1 VASGRGG
8 RKRFRPVESGTVR
21 GSKPQSTAPDRTARR
36 RIASALR
43 ARLAPALSAWA
54 PAIGIAAL
62 AFATLAGL
70 IIRHPVPDFDT
81 DGLLEQAI
89 EGSYHFTWAH
99 AGDTAH
105 PFGYV
110 FQRLYLG
117 AFGVDAPTAW
127 SWLLCVMLLAV
138 FATLLAVAIWRGSGR
153 FGFLA
158 ATALIGISPAILAN
172 ASRANEKFIG
182 DALLI
187 GAATLT
193 MVYLSR
199 DTTRSRWLVPLTIVA
214 VLNGLHHL
222 QGYVILVGGVGLA
235 CLVGL
240 RPGVAHLPLRRI
252 ATVLAATVVL
262 PGLMIGVLYV
272 TGSTDSVAY
281 QERFPSVF
289 NPQFFHG
296 LDSWA
301 YDYLKYASKWLLGL
315 IDPAGYIEMGGP
327 PPGNEDRAILGLLAL
342 AVATGLVMRSRDA
355 LVVGL
360 FATAIALNF
369 LYEPQN
375 SERWDSVVM
384 AIALAL
390 VARKATWAPTGHGA
404 LSSDP

>member
-1 VASGRGG
+1 VIRGKP
-8 RKRFRPVESGTVR
+8 RRPAAG
-21 GSKPQSTAPDRTARR
+21 RTARSW
-36 RIASALR
+36 IASAR
-43 ARLAPALSAWA
+43 RSRLASELSHWA

-62 AFATLAGL
+62 AFATVASL
-70 IIRHPVPDFDT
+70 ILRHPVPDFDT
-81 DGLLEQAI
+81 DAFLEQAI
-89 EGSYHFTWAH
+89 EGGYQFTWAH

-110 FQRLYLG
+110 FQRLYLR

-127 SWLLCVMLLAV
+127 GWLLCFMLLAV
-138 FATLLAVAIWRGSGR
+138 FATLLAVAIWRGTGR

-158 ATALIGISPAILAN
+158 ATALIGISPAILSN

-187 GAATLT
+187 GAAALT

-199 DTTRSRWLVPLTIVA
+199 DTTRSRWLVPLTILA
-214 VLNGLHHL
+214 ALNALHHL
-222 QGYVILVGGVGLA
+222 QDYAILAGGVGLV

-240 RPGVAHLPLRRI
+240 RPGVAHLPLRRV

-262 PGLMIGVLYV
+262 PGLMILLLHV
-272 TGSTDSVAY
+272 TGSTDPVAY
-281 QERFPSVF
+281 QEMHNSVT
-289 NPQFFHG
+289 NPAYFDG
-296 LDSWA
+296 LGSWA

-315 IDPAGYIEMGGP
+315 NDTAAYVEAVIG
-327 PPGNEDRAILGLLAL
+327 PPGNEDRAILGLLVL
-342 AVATGLVMRSRDA
+342 AGATGLVVLSRDA

-369 LYEPQN
+369 LYEPHN

-390 VARKATWAPTGHGA
+390 VARKATWAPTGHRA
-404 LSSDP
+404 PSSGS

>member
-1 VASGRGG
+1 MSRD
-8 RKRFRPVESGTVR
+8 
-21 GSKPQSTAPDRTARR
+21 KPPSTAPDRTAR
-36 RIASALR
+36 
-43 ARLAPALSAWA
+43 LAAALSNWA
-54 PAIGIAAL
+54 PAIAIAAL
-62 AFATLAGL
+62 AFGTLASL
-70 IIRHPVPDFDT
+70 INRHPVPDFDT
-81 DGLLEQAI
+81 DALLQQAA
-89 EGSYHFTWAH
+89 EGSYHFSWAH

-117 AFGVDAPTAW
+117 AFGADAPTAW
-127 SWLLCVMLLAV
+127 TWLLCIMLLAT

-158 ATALIGISPAILAN
+158 ATALIGISPAIHAN

-187 GAATLT
+187 GAAALA

-199 DTTRSRWLVPLTIVA
+199 DNTRSRWLVPLTVVA
-214 VLNGLHHL
+214 VLNALHHL
-222 QGYVILVGGVGLA
+222 QGYAILVGGVGLA

-262 PGLMIGVLYV
+262 PGLMIVVLHV

-281 QERFPSVF
+281 HEEYPSVF
-289 NPQFFHG
+289 NPQYFHG

-301 YDYLKYASKWLLGL
+301 YDYIKYASRWLLGL
-315 IDPAGYIEMGGP
+315 SDPTGYVESGGGP
-327 PPGNEDRAILGLLAL
+327 PGGGDRAILGLLVL
-342 AVATGLVMRSRDA
+342 AGATGLVMRSRDA

-369 LYEPQN
+369 LYEPSN
-375 SERWDSVVM
+375 SERWSSAVM

-390 VARKATWAPTGHGA
+390 VARKATWAPARHEPRVVKVPTGTRSA
-404 LSSDP
+404 PTIAS